1 MQEQLPRDVFKEPT
15 WMYSRRV
22 LGGTPYIR
30 RIPSRFFKFRAK
42 ERRDTDTSLL
52 RHATSPSM
60 GALQKHPCFW
70 RSQKGDIHIPA

>member
-1 MQEQLPRDVFKEPT
+1 
-15 WMYSRRV
+15 MYSRRV
-22 LGGTPYIR
+22 LGGTPNIL
-30 RIPSRFFKFRAK
+30 RIPNASLKGFYKTSAK

-70 RSQKGDIHIPA
+70 RSQKGGIHIPA